1 MSNEPIIPG
10 PRYTEGPV
18 TIREVYALLGQT
30 RAEILGELREHEGE
44 HRREADAM
52 VSRGRYAVTTAVT
65 IMLSLAGNI
74 LVLIFALRG
83 GT

>member
-1 MSNEPIIPG
+1 MSGPPIV
-10 PRYTEGPV
+10 EGPV

-30 RAEILGELREHEGE
+30 RAEILGELREHENE
-44 HRREADAM
+44 HKREADVT
-52 VSRGRYAVTTAVT
+52 VSRGRYAVTTALT

-74 LVLIFALRG
+74 LVLVLALRG